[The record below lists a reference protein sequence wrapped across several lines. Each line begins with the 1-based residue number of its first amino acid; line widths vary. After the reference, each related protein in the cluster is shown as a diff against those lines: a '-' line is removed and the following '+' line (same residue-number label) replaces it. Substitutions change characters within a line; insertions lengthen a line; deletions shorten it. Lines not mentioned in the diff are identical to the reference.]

1 MFARS
6 QFAARPFAAVNPVAA
21 TGIPVTGAPMSA
33 VAGTV
38 GSLINP
44 SLIGALATFSAGSVA
59 PSVSKSASATGAA
72 AFFSAGT
79 AGISSSAA
87 FTLTGAAAS
96 YAAGTTSH
104 SSSAS
109 LSLSGVSASY
119 AAGAVSPS
127 SVVGVPITGA
137 GASYIAGTASP
148 RDLVALLGASAVYQ
162 AGASASSLAFQLT
175 GGSAQFTAGNISVFQ
190 LRVVGASATFAA
202 GLLIEV
208 PVSGQQVSS
217 GYMQILRVYPRIYSW
232 PEKDPGDALIYGFD
246 VQDWLGRDG
255 LTLLSFSASIN
266 NATDITASG
275 LLQDGLVN
283 TGLWLQLYA
292 GTSGL
297 VTQVTL
303 NLNCLTADGL
313 TTQRTAKVALPV
325 QSRTPSAAT
334 SYPATTP
341 RVLLPGNE
349 YTVVI
354 EEALGTYQQYFHNL
368 RGASDTIIDQLMLGS
383 WLQEAGMTL
392 TGATLLLSGGL
403 APNALGLLVDASEN
417 VGVWFSLSGGTSGSV
432 AQCAVQFTMVDTVGL
447 TNSFTVSFVVSF
459 T

>member
-1 MFARS
+1 
-6 QFAARPFAAVNPVAA
+6 
-21 TGIPVTGAPMSA
+21 
-33 VAGTV
+33 
-38 GSLINP
+38 
-44 SLIGALATFSAGSVA
+44 
-59 PSVSKSASATGAA
+59 
-72 AFFSAGT
+72 
-79 AGISSSAA
+79 
-87 FTLTGAAAS
+87 
-96 YAAGTTSH
+96 
-104 SSSAS
+104 
-109 LSLSGVSASY
+109 
-119 AAGAVSPS
+119 
-127 SVVGVPITGA
+127 
-137 GASYIAGTASP
+137 
-148 RDLVALLGASAVYQ
+148 
-162 AGASASSLAFQLT
+162 
-175 GGSAQFTAGNISVFQ
+175 
-190 LRVVGASATFAA
+190 
-202 GLLIEV
+202 
-208 PVSGQQVSS
+208 
-217 GYMQILRVYPRIYSW
+217 MQILRVYPRIYSW
-232 PEKDPGDALIYGFD
+232 PEKDPDDALIYGFD

-266 NATDITASG
+266 NATDIAASG

-303 NLNCLTADGL
+303 NLNCLTTDGL
-313 TTQRTAKVALPV
+313 TTRRTAKVALPV

-354 EEALGTYQQYFHNL
+354 EEALGTYQQYFLNL

-403 APNALGLLVDASEN
+403 TPTALGLLVDASEN

>member
-6 QFAARPFAAVNPVAA
+6 PFAARPFAAVSTVA
-21 TGIPVTGAPMSA
+21 TTDIPVTGAAMSA

-38 GSLINP
+38 GSLINL
-44 SLIGALATFSAGSVA
+44 SLI
-59 PSVSKSASATGAA
+59 
-72 AFFSAGT
+72 
-79 AGISSSAA
+79 
-87 FTLTGAAAS
+87 
-96 YAAGTTSH
+96 
-104 SSSAS
+104 
-109 LSLSGVSASY
+109 
-119 AAGAVSPS
+119 
-127 SVVGVPITGA
+127 
-137 GASYIAGTASP
+137 
-148 RDLVALLGASAVYQ
+148 
-162 AGASASSLAFQLT
+162 

-202 GLLIEV
+202 GLLVEV
-208 PVSGQQVSS
+208 PVSGQRVAS
-217 GYMQILRVYPRIYSW
+217 GYMQTLRVYPRTYSW

-246 VQDWLGRDG
+246 VQDWLVRDG
-255 LTLLSFSASIN
+255 LTLLSFAASSN
-266 NATDITASG
+266 NATTIAASG

-283 TGLWLQLYA
+283 TGLWLQLSV

-303 NLNCLTADGL
+303 NLNCLTTDGL

-354 EEALGTYQQYFHNL
+354 EEALGTYQQYFLNS
-368 RGASDTIIDQLMLGS
+368 RGASDKIVDQLVLGS
-383 WLQEAGMTL
+383 WLQEAGMAL
-392 TGATLLLSGGL
+392 TGAALLIGGGL
-403 APNALGLLVDASEN
+403 SPTALGLLVDASEN

-432 AQCAVQFTMVDTVGL
+432 AQCALQFTMVDTVGL
-447 TNSFTVSFVVSF
+447 TNRLTVSFVVSF